1 MDPLK
6 AWQEPRFFVVVVF
19 FFFLN
24 SNNKSAVSAV
34 SFKVIQTVQNLTS
47 ISKK

>member
-34 SFKVIQTVQNLTS
+34 SFQVRQTVQN
-47 ISKK
+47 